1 MFTRA
6 EDIWEL
12 KPLAED
18 LEAGARYASI
28 TLPWTFNRMA
38 YNTGSKGQQGRGL
51 NIAKG
56 IVAQKMLSRALSER
70 NVVAEVQRKSH
81 RDDDLFDFQV
91 VINGKMSKLDLK
103 SWNYFSNYNVSGR
116 EPFTSALIEKN
127 AGYAGPEWRKFFP
140 MLVPHTQI
148 GQEKEAYCFG
158 LASSID
164 FRNNVEAD
172 RDGYILTAYPYGV
185 VQPFMS
191 SSKLCLV
198 REEEGKG
205 IFLKLT
211 WQPGFI
217 GKSNMGISIVGEWD
231 NQVSKTVIMLKGGKP
246 KILGPFSCISSFQI
260 SHEEYNDWV
269 NGTIE
274 IGIAKNEL
282 TKQVLNSVRRN
293 VNIIPAACMTLE
305 RNDFCNLMLPN
316 DYTLYLIGW
325 LTKEEFLEACKKYTG
340 WVWPYDRVSRFN
352 NQAWEQITDDDR
364 KKITRAGFADCIQE
378 KPRLV
383 KAGWLK
389 TTGRGGG
396 ACCYVYPNI
405 GSNGGIKETNLYV
418 LAQDLHTMEELCI
431 ET

>member
-185 VQPFMS
+185 V
-191 SSKLCLV
+191 
-198 REEEGKG
+198 
-205 IFLKLT
+205 
-211 WQPGFI
+211 
-217 GKSNMGISIVGEWD
+217 
-231 NQVSKTVIMLKGGKP
+231 
-246 KILGPFSCISSFQI
+246 
-260 SHEEYNDWV
+260 
-269 NGTIE
+269 
-274 IGIAKNEL
+274 
-282 TKQVLNSVRRN
+282 
-293 VNIIPAACMTLE
+293 
-305 RNDFCNLMLPN
+305 
-316 DYTLYLIGW
+316 
-325 LTKEEFLEACKKYTG
+325 
-340 WVWPYDRVSRFN
+340 
-352 NQAWEQITDDDR
+352 
-364 KKITRAGFADCIQE
+364 
-378 KPRLV
+378 
-383 KAGWLK
+383 
-389 TTGRGGG
+389 
-396 ACCYVYPNI
+396 
-405 GSNGGIKETNLYV
+405 
-418 LAQDLHTMEELCI
+418 
-431 ET
+431 

>member
-1 MFTRA
+1 M
-6 EDIWEL
+6 
-12 KPLAED
+12 
-18 LEAGARYASI
+18 
-28 TLPWTFNRMA
+28 
-38 YNTGSKGQQGRGL
+38 
-51 NIAKG
+51 
-56 IVAQKMLSRALSER
+56 
-70 NVVAEVQRKSH
+70 
-81 RDDDLFDFQV
+81 
-91 VINGKMSKLDLK
+91 
-103 SWNYFSNYNVSGR
+103 
-116 EPFTSALIEKN
+116 
-127 AGYAGPEWRKFFP
+127 
-140 MLVPHTQI
+140 
-148 GQEKEAYCFG
+148 
-158 LASSID
+158 
-164 FRNNVEAD
+164 
-172 RDGYILTAYPYGV
+172 
-185 VQPFMS
+185 
-191 SSKLCLV
+191 